1 MPDSSTLDVLAIG
14 AHPDDVELSAGGTV
28 CVLVDK
34 GYQVGIADLTRG
46 ELGSRGTAE
55 IREQEAAASSK
66 ILGIAVRENLG
77 IPDGNIKNSSENR
90 EKVIR
95 VLRRYRPKMLLI
107 TAPECRHPDH
117 GNATR
122 LITEAVFFSGLT
134 RIKLEEDDGQALK
147 PWRPTH
153 VLHFMQSIE
162 FIPTIVVDVSSV
174 WERRLKALAAF
185 GSQFHNP
192 DYESSSNEPETFVS
206 NPGFMKLVEARAISY
221 GYRVGAQYGEP
232 FLYRHGPMGTDDPMA
247 MLDKDKPFR

>member
-1 MPDSSTLDVLAIG
+1 MPDSKKLDVLAIG

-28 CVLVDK
+28 CVLVEK

-55 IREQEAAASSK
+55 IRAQEAAASAK
-66 ILGIAVRENLG
+66 ILGIAVRDNLG
-77 IPDGNIKNSSENR
+77 VSDGNIENSAENR

-95 VLRRYRPKMLLI
+95 VLRRYQPKMLLI
-107 TAPECRHPDH
+107 TAPDCRHPDH

-122 LITEAVFFSGLT
+122 LVTEAVFFSGLT
-134 RIKLEEDDGQALK
+134 RIEVRDDDGQILK

-174 WERRLKALAAF
+174 WERRMKALRAF

-192 DYESSSNEPETFVS
+192 DYEGKSDEPETFVS
-206 NPGFMKLVEARAISY
+206 NAGFMKLVEARAISY
-221 GYRVGAQYGEP
+221 GYRVGAEYGEP

-247 MLDKDKPFR
+247 MLQKDKLFR